1 MDKQTF
7 LTELKNALN
16 REDKIDENMTL
27 SSLPEWDSLGI
38 MCVVTMFD
46 DCFSIDL
53 DFAEIDKYKTV
64 KDLMQLAGI
73 DK

>member
-7 LTELKNALN
+7 LVELKNALN
-16 REDKIDENMTL
+16 RENDIDENIVL
-27 SSLPEWDSLGI
+27 ASLPEWDSLGI

-46 DCFSIDL
+46 DYFSINL
-53 DFAEIDKYKTV
+53 DFSEINKYKTV

>member
-7 LTELKNALN
+7 FEELKNAIN
-16 REDKIDENMTL
+16 REDDLDENMLL

-46 DCFSIDL
+46 DLFSINL
-53 DFAEIDKYKTV
+53 DFSEVEKLETV
-64 KDLMQLAGI
+64 RDLMKIAGI
-73 DK
+73 KE

>member
-7 LTELKNALN
+7 LAELKNALI
-16 REDKIDENMTL
+16 RENDIDETMIL

-46 DCFSIDL
+46 ECFSINL
-53 DFAEIDKYKTV
+53 DFYEIDKYKTV
-64 KDLMQLAGI
+64 KDLMKLAGI
-73 DK
+73 E